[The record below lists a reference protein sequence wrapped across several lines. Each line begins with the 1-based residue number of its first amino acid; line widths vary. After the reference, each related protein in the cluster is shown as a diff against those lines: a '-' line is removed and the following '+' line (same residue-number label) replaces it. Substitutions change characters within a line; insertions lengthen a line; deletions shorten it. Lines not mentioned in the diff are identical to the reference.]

1 MRKSSIVIIA
11 GFILIYILPLGVR
24 PIIIPDEARYAEIPR
39 EMIASGD
46 WIVPRLNGIRYFEKP
61 VLGYWL
67 NAVSMSIFGE
77 NAFAV
82 RFPSALA
89 AGLSGLMLFMLVR
102 RFTGSHFKGILSA
115 VIFLTCSEVFAVG
128 TFSVLDSLLSM
139 FLTAAMVSFFFAY
152 SETDPK
158 KKNRLL
164 AIFGACCGL
173 AFLTKGFLAFAV
185 PVVTVIPFMIWEK
198 RLKEL
203 FRIAWIP
210 IIAAIL
216 ISLPWSVMIHFRE
229 SDFWHYFFWVEHINR
244 FMSDM
249 PQHPQPL
256 WYFVPVILLGAL
268 PWTALIP
275 TVIPTIKETDYQDSF
290 FRFVLCWLFFPF
302 LFFSS
307 SEGKLGTYIL
317 PCFSPLAI
325 RLGLG
330 IPEYFESGEKK
341 KFLIAVTV
349 LCILSGIMLI
359 LLALN
364 QITGFIGIK
373 VYEPDETWK
382 WMFGSAGSAAGIVLM
397 ILSARQSDFRKRLW
411 LYAASPLLFMFGTQF
426 ILPDLTRLSKAPGD
440 FLMSHSD
447 KVRADTLIVSYENPL
462 QAVCWFYKRDDVYV
476 LMKGDELSY
485 GLAYEDSKHRLL
497 NAEQF
502 GQLVAEN
509 SGKRGVVL
517 ISKFREYEQY
527 KNKLPKPLSEQS
539 NGEFVFAQF

>member
-11 GFILIYILPLGVR
+11 GFILVYILPLGIR
-24 PIIIPDEARYAEIPR
+24 PIIIPDEARYGEIPR

-46 WIVPRLNGIRYFEKP
+46 WIVPRLNGVRYFEKP

-102 RFTGSHFKGILSA
+102 RFAGSHFKASLSA
-115 VIFLTCSEVFAVG
+115 VIFLTFSEIFAVG
-128 TFSVLDSLLSM
+128 TFSVLDSLLSL

-173 AFLTKGFLAFAV
+173 AFLTKGFLAFVV
-185 PVVTVIPFMIWEK
+185 PVVAIIPFMIWENQW
-198 RLKEL
+198 KEL
-203 FRIAWIP
+203 FKIAWIP
-210 IIAAIL
+210 IIAATI
-216 ISLPWSVMIHFRE
+216 ISLPWCVMIHLRE

-244 FMSDM
+244 FMSDT

-256 WYFVPVILLGAL
+256 WYFVPVILFGAL

-275 TVIPTIKETDYQDSF
+275 TVIPTIKETNYQEPL
-290 FRFVLCWLFFPF
+290 FRFILCWLFFPF

-317 PCFSPLAI
+317 PCFPPLAV

-341 KFLIAVTV
+341 KFLIGVTV
-349 LCILSGIMLI
+349 LCVLSGIMLI
-359 LLALN
+359 LLAVN
-364 QITGFIGIK
+364 QLTGFVGIK
-373 VYEPDETWK
+373 LYGPDETWK
-382 WMFGSAGSAAGIVLM
+382 WLFGSAGTLAGIVLM
-397 ILSARQSDFRKRLW
+397 VFSVRQADARKRLW
-411 LYAASPLLFMFGTQF
+411 LYAASPLLFMFCTHF
-426 ILPDLTRLSKAPGD
+426 ILPDLTRVSKAPGD
-440 FLMSHSD
+440 FLMSHAD
-447 KVRADTLIVSYENPL
+447 KIRPDTLLVSYENPL
-462 QAVCWFYKRDDVYV
+462 RAVCWFYKRDDVYV

-497 NAEQF
+497 SAEQF

-517 ISKFREYEQY
+517 ISKLREYEQY
-527 KNKLPKPLSEQS
+527 KNRLPKPLSEQS
-539 NGEFVFAQF
+539 NGEFVFVQF